1 MATYF
6 RDHDRHAFRRSRY
19 RVGFV
24 IVSKVSDEKGVRTY
38 PRTKRQWNKPFLEK
52 LVRGLNNDPASKAY
66 KISLNVL
73 RKYEFAI

>member
-1 MATYF
+1 
-6 RDHDRHAFRRSRY
+6 
-19 RVGFV
+19 
-24 IVSKVSDEKGVRTY
+24 VSKVSDEKGVRTY

-52 LVRGLNNDPASKAY
+52 LVRGLNNEPASKAY

>member
-1 MATYF
+1 MTTIGV
-6 RDHDRHAFRRSRY
+6 RY
-19 RVGFV
+19 AVVDTGSGFV
-24 IVSKVSDEKGVRTY
+24 IVSKVSDETGECTY

-52 LVRGLNNDPASKAY
+52 LVRGLNNDPGSKAY

>member
-1 MATYF
+1 MTTIGMRFAVVDTG
-6 RDHDRHAFRRSRY
+6 S
-19 RVGFV
+19 GFL
-24 IVSKVSDEKGVRTY
+24 IVSKVSDETGERTY

>member
-1 MATYF
+1 MTTIGV
-6 RDHDRHAFRRSRY
+6 RY
-19 RVGFV
+19 AVVDTGSGFV
-24 IVSKVSDEKGVRTY
+24 IVSKVSDETGVRTY
-38 PRTKRQWNKPFLEK
+38 PRTKRQWNKAFLEK

>member
-1 MATYF
+1 MTTIGV
-6 RDHDRHAFRRSRY
+6 RY
-19 RVGFV
+19 AVVDTGSGFM
-24 IVSKVSDEKGVRTY
+24 IVSKLSDEKGVRTY